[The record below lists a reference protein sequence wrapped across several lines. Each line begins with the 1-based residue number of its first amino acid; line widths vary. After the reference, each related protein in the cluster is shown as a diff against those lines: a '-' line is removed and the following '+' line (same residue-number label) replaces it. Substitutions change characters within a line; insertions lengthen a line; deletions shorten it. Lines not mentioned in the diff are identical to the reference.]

1 MDENIKKLS
10 EKEYWDGVHKDKSVT
25 TRSFFKLRGIKNIVM
40 WFNNREFYRICK
52 KHFKKEY
59 KNIFEVGCAP
69 GNYLIKFNELFW
81 LQANGIE
88 YSQDWV
94 NILNKNFKKNNI
106 QWNIIH
112 WDFFDKKFLEENE
125 EKYDIVYSIWF
136 IEHFDNTQEV
146 IDNHFKIAKKWGT
159 IIIVIPNLCYVN
171 KCLTT
176 NKVLNICNLDIIH
189 LDQIKIYLK
198 KYKTLEI
205 RYFWW
210 LFNIWLF
217 SYTNK
222 FLEKIRF
229 MFFIVQR
236 LFFDPIC
243 ILLSILWVNLNNK
256 YASPSIIAI
265 CKKT

>member
-25 TRSFFKLRGIKNIVM
+25 TRSFFKLPGIKNIVM

-69 GNYLIKFNELFW
+69 GNYLINFNELFG

-106 QWNIIH
+106 QWNVIH
-112 WDFFDKKFLEENE
+112 WDFFDKKFLEENK
-125 EKYDIVYSIWF
+125 EKYDIVYSLWF
-136 IEHFDNTQEV
+136 IEHFDNPQEA
-146 IDNHFKIAKKWGT
+146 IDNHFKIAKKWWLV
-159 IIIVIPNLCYVN
+159 IITMPNLHYWN
-171 KCLTT
+171 KYLTKK
-176 NKVLNICNLDIIH
+176 NILDIHNLNIMKLDV
-189 LDQIKIYLK
+189 LK
-198 KYKTLEI
+198 KLLKEHNIIKLK
-205 RYFWW
+205 YFWW

-217 SYTNK
+217 SYSNI
-222 FLEKIRF
+222 FIEKTRF
-229 MFFIVQR
+229 ILFILQR
-236 LFFDPIC
+236 LIFDPISI
-243 ILLSILWVNLNNK
+243 ILYKLGINLSNK
-256 YASPSIIAI
+256 YTSPGIIVI
-265 CKKT
+265 CKK